1 MISPASSSLPGRFT
15 AQWHAAV
22 YLDGAATSR
31 LGDDRTAQAAILP
44 LGVDA
49 GEGDRL
55 VIGAGQVV
63 RLLASL
69 GRQPLEPAIGRDQ
82 AALPCEGVLEVAL
95 RGHRLN
101 PGIDRL
107 CGLALGP
114 LRPEAPPQLKL
125 LGRGIMLH
133 LQKPA
138 DPGSRRN
145 IVARRRNFICHHDT
159 QPPRE
164 LGLGAVGSEAA
175 THVRL
180 LHADDR
186 RSIIPIFS
194 LDSLCA
200 SAWVECPISPLQAP
214 FLTRAV
220 SHSISQTG
228 STLGSKVTSG
238 CSISPQTLD

>member
-1 MISPASSSLPGRFT
+1 M
-15 AQWHAAV
+15 
-22 YLDGAATSR
+22 YLDDATTSR
-31 LGDDRTAQAAILP
+31 LGEDRTAQAAILP

-63 RLLASL
+63 RLFARL

-82 AALPCEGVLEVAL
+82 AALPCEGVLEVAR

-133 LQKPA
+133 LPKPA
-138 DPGSRRN
+138 DPG
-145 IVARRRNFICHHDT
+145 ARRDVIALGRNTGVHRDG
-159 QPPRE
+159 E
-164 LGLGAVGSEAA
+164 SLGE
-175 THVRL
+175 R
-180 LHADDR
+180 
-186 RSIIPIFS
+186 
-194 LDSLCA
+194 
-200 SAWVECPISPLQAP
+200 
-214 FLTRAV
+214 
-220 SHSISQTG
+220 
-228 STLGSKVTSG
+228 
-238 CSISPQTLD
+238 